1 MPRIDLYAN
10 MELVVKLKLGS
21 GSILIG
27 RSGDCDVQLPN
38 DRVSR
43 QHARIDHT
51 GDSYEI
57 ADLSANGTRL
67 NARMLTGTD
76 RLAPGDR
83 IYIED
88 YVLIYQPD
96 DAPAEKL
103 EEDSTILR

>member
-10 MELVVKLKLGS
+10 LELVVKLKLGT

-27 RSGDCDVQLPN
+27 RSGECDVQLPN

-43 QHARIDHT
+43 QHARIDLK
-51 GDSYEI
+51 DDFYEI
-57 ADLSANGTRL
+57 SDLSANGTRL
-67 NARMLTGTD
+67 NARMLEGVS
-76 RLAPGDR
+76 RLAAGDR

-96 DAPAEKL
+96 DAPSETL
-103 EEDSTILR
+103 QEESTIMH